1 MICLLLSGDIHPCP
15 GPHHAKPVNVLDFTL
30 DSAVSQVR
38 TLGRGTLLSGHV
50 QQTNLPCFGSPGF
63 GGGVLPALSA
73 VTSGEVVEA
82 QRLGTSIMDRR
93 HIGPVDSRTD
103 PATLQVRTFG
113 GGMSLSGYAQHTN
126 LPRSVSLDAGVGA
139 GSVAAEEAKLP
150 GVSTAA
156 VGVPRHVHVGLLA
169 SEAGLGSR
177 AASGSDTDFQPRSC
191 ITRPEGNLA
200 PMESPNSS
208 ISVNSG
214 LGTSQVFAKSMQN
227 VKSKVVNQGILKN
240 KKWGFFQTVNQSR
253 TIWDPKVKPKGLLGG
268 HLNIRSIIAKSDQI
282 HHLLL
287 DSNLDFLCLSET
299 WLHENSPSA
308 ALEVPGFT
316 FYRRDRVG
324 SKGGGVMIYVKTG
337 IQCNEIAWANRIN
350 LEQRSYYNGRL

>member
-1 MICLLLSGDIHPCP
+1 MVAGALGVVTTLLVYSLLFNFLSPINLSFFADHFNNHSLFNGYEKTFVNNADWLVKQTYNALGNFGHGKHTLAVTFIYPSLYKRVKIHSKSSTRRHQSKALGLIIMICLLLSGDIHPCP
-15 GPHHAKPVNVLDFTL
+15 SPHHANPVNVLDFTL

-139 GSVAAEEAKLP
+139 GSVAAEEAELP

-169 SEAGLGSR
+169 SESGLGSR

-214 LGTSQVFAKSMQN
+214 LGTSQVSSVHMF
-227 VKSKVVNQGILKN
+227 
-240 KKWGFFQTVNQSR
+240 
-253 TIWDPKVKPKGLLGG
+253 
-268 HLNIRSIIAKSDQI
+268 
-282 HHLLL
+282 
-287 DSNLDFLCLSET
+287 
-299 WLHENSPSA
+299 
-308 ALEVPGFT
+308 
-316 FYRRDRVG
+316 
-324 SKGGGVMIYVKTG
+324 
-337 IQCNEIAWANRIN
+337 
-350 LEQRSYYNGRL
+350 